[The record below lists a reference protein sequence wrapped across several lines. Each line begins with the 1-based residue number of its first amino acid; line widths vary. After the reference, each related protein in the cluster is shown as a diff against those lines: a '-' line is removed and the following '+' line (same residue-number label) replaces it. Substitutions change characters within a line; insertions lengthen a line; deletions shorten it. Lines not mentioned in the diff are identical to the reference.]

1 MAGPVDTVLGSGFAM
16 TEYANVALRA
26 PAWDFWAGDYTA
38 VLVDIERLKP
48 TELVHEDRVW
58 RLMRK
63 IRDGGI
69 WRVPIL
75 VEATAQAIMDGHH
88 RWTAARRLGLKRV
101 PAVVLTYG
109 DPRLTLSSWNAN
121 SYSPDDV
128 IRAAQTGVPMPQKST
143 RHILRPGVGIVRV
156 PLSKLD

>member
-1 MAGPVDTVLGSGFAM
+1 M
-16 TEYANVALRA
+16 TQYGNVALRT
-26 PAWDFWAGDYTA
+26 PDWDFRAGTYAA

-63 IRDGGI
+63 IRDGGV

-88 RWTAARRLGLKRV
+88 RWTAACRLGLKRV
-101 PAVVLTYG
+101 PAVVLAYG

-121 SYSPDDV
+121 SYTPEDV
-128 IRAAQTGVPMPQKST
+128 IRAAHSGEPMPQKST
-143 RHILRPGVGIVRV
+143 RHILQPGVGVVRV
-156 PLSKLD
+156 PLSQLD